1 METRAVLNAIFGGF
15 KASVRNFALWSSH
28 VLDFSLIKC
37 QRGALFLFPL
47 SVFCLIYSSPDT
59 ASTFFLRKHTNKSA
73 KTKHLSTWIL
83 IWCCIEYHGRYKLW
97 RSRVSNIIYLVFF
110 YQYTHVCFKKSH
122 PQCAHNWQNLS
133 FISHLLW
140 VLLVSKFEAW
150 SCKKNSLWS
159 TRVCML
165 FSQAQHPCFFWILLT
180 ITTQL
185 ADQ

>member
-1 METRAVLNAIFGGF
+1 MPKRSSVSLPLISLLPHLQLTRHSI
-15 KASVRNFALWSSH
+15 H
-28 VLDFSLIKC
+28 
-37 QRGALFLFPL
+37 FLFKE
-47 SVFCLIYSSPDT
+47 T
-59 ASTFFLRKHTNKSA
+59 NKHTNKSA

-140 VLLVSKFEAW
+140 VLLVSKFEVW
-150 SCKKNSLWS
+150 SCKKTLSGAQEY
-159 TRVCML
+159 VCCSHRL
-165 FSQAQHPCFFWILLT
+165 NTHVSSEYC
-180 ITTQL
+180 
-185 ADQ
+185 

>member
-1 METRAVLNAIFGGF
+1 MSKRSSVSLPLISLLPHLQLTRHSI
-15 KASVRNFALWSSH
+15 H
-28 VLDFSLIKC
+28 
-37 QRGALFLFPL
+37 FLFKE
-47 SVFCLIYSSPDT
+47 T
-59 ASTFFLRKHTNKSA
+59 NKHTNKSA

-97 RSRVSNIIYLVFF
+97 RSRVSNIIYVVFF

-122 PQCAHNWQNLS
+122 PPCAHNWQNLS

-165 FSQAQHPCFFWILLT
+165 FPQAQHPCFFWILLT

>member
-1 METRAVLNAIFGGF
+1 MSKRSSVSLPLISLLPHLQLTRHSI
-15 KASVRNFALWSSH
+15 H
-28 VLDFSLIKC
+28 
-37 QRGALFLFPL
+37 FLFKE
-47 SVFCLIYSSPDT
+47 T
-59 ASTFFLRKHTNKSA
+59 NKHTNKSA

-140 VLLVSKFEAW
+140 VLLVSKFEVW

-165 FSQAQHPCFFWILLT
+165 FPQAQHPCFFWILLT

>member
-1 METRAVLNAIFGGF
+1 MSKRSSVSLPLISLLPHLQLTRHSI
-15 KASVRNFALWSSH
+15 H
-28 VLDFSLIKC
+28 
-37 QRGALFLFPL
+37 FLFKE
-47 SVFCLIYSSPDT
+47 T
-59 ASTFFLRKHTNKSA
+59 NKHTNKSA

-110 YQYTHVCFKKSH
+110 YQYTHMCFKKSH

-140 VLLVSKFEAW
+140 VLLVSKFEVW

-165 FSQAQHPCFFWILLT
+165 FPQAQHPCFFWILLT

>member
-1 METRAVLNAIFGGF
+1 MPKRSSVSLPLISLLPHLQLTRHSI
-15 KASVRNFALWSSH
+15 H
-28 VLDFSLIKC
+28 
-37 QRGALFLFPL
+37 FLFKE
-47 SVFCLIYSSPDT
+47 T
-59 ASTFFLRKHTNKSA
+59 NKHTNKSA

-110 YQYTHVCFKKSH
+110 YQYTHMCFKKSH
-122 PQCAHNWQNLS
+122 PPCAHNWQNLS

>member
-1 METRAVLNAIFGGF
+1 MPKRSSVSLPLISLLPHLQLTRHSI
-15 KASVRNFALWSSH
+15 H
-28 VLDFSLIKC
+28 
-37 QRGALFLFPL
+37 FLFKE
-47 SVFCLIYSSPDT
+47 T
-59 ASTFFLRKHTNKSA
+59 NKHTNKSA

-97 RSRVSNIIYLVFF
+97 RSRVSNIICVVFF

>member
-1 METRAVLNAIFGGF
+1 MPKRSSVSLPLISLLPHLQLTRHSI
-15 KASVRNFALWSSH
+15 H
-28 VLDFSLIKC
+28 
-37 QRGALFLFPL
+37 FLFKE
-47 SVFCLIYSSPDT
+47 T
-59 ASTFFLRKHTNKSA
+59 NKHTNKSA

-140 VLLVSKFEAW
+140 VLLVSKFEVW

-165 FSQAQHPCFFWILLT
+165 FPQAQHPCFFWILLT

>member
-1 METRAVLNAIFGGF
+1 MPKRSSVSLPLISLLPHLQLTRHSI
-15 KASVRNFALWSSH
+15 H
-28 VLDFSLIKC
+28 
-37 QRGALFLFPL
+37 FLFKE
-47 SVFCLIYSSPDT
+47 T
-59 ASTFFLRKHTNKSA
+59 NKHTNKSA

-110 YQYTHVCFKKSH
+110 YQYPHVCFKKSH
-122 PQCAHNWQNLS
+122 PPCAHNWQNLS

-140 VLLVSKFEAW
+140 VLLVSKFEVW

>member
-1 METRAVLNAIFGGF
+1 MPKRSSVSLPLISLLPHLQLTRHSIHFLFKETH
-15 KASVRNFALWSSH
+15 KQ
-28 VLDFSLIKC
+28 KC
-37 QRGALFLFPL
+37 Q
-47 SVFCLIYSSPDT
+47 
-59 ASTFFLRKHTNKSA
+59 NKA
-73 KTKHLSTWIL
+73 FKHLNTDL
-83 IWCCIEYHGRYKLW
+83 VLH
-97 RSRVSNIIYLVFF
+97 RVPRTVQAL
-110 YQYTHVCFKKSH
+110 KKSGQQYH
-122 PQCAHNWQNLS
+122 IPRIFLSIHTRVFQEVTPPMCLNWQNLS

-159 TRVCML
+159 TRACML